1 MTSAEPKAEVTETL
15 IIPNIT
21 KTNSDSCFIMH
32 CFQENKDK
40 QNCKEHSLTF
50 LLEII
55 LGVHQGGRDKVGL
68 MAYDPCQI
76 LNSSFQSLTSV
87 LEFYS

>member
-15 IIPNIT
+15 IIPIIT

-40 QNCKEHSLTF
+40 HRIAGNT
-50 LLEII
+50 
-55 LGVHQGGRDKVGL
+55 V
-68 MAYDPCQI
+68 
-76 LNSSFQSLTSV
+76 
-87 LEFYS
+87 

>member
-1 MTSAEPKAEVTETL
+1 MRSRYKLDLEAEAEVTETL

-40 QNCKEHSLTF
+40 HRIAWNT
-50 LLEII
+50 
-55 LGVHQGGRDKVGL
+55 V
-68 MAYDPCQI
+68 
-76 LNSSFQSLTSV
+76 
-87 LEFYS
+87 